1 MTEPGRTSPAQ
12 PPAWLVAAPLVFV
25 LLWSTGFIGARLTAP
40 DAEPLSF
47 LAWRF
52 GIVTVVLAIWS
63 VIVKAPW
70 LPAREARH
78 AFFAGTLMHG
88 CYLGS
93 VYWAVFNGMPAGVSA
108 LIIGLQPL
116 MTAFIAAP
124 VLGERVT
131 GRHWLGLA
139 VGIAGVALVV
149 WPKLTFTASGIT
161 PVTVLISMFGTLCF
175 AAGSIYQKQFCAGH
189 DMRTG
194 NVFQFIGGT
203 SVVFVGA
210 WFMESFAVDWTTP
223 VIFAMFW
230 TVFVLSIGAI
240 TLLYMMIRLGDVSK
254 VAGMFY
260 LVPAVTAV
268 IAWLWFGET
277 LLVIQMV
284 GMAVCA
290 AAVMLVM
297 KRTRSA

>member
-1 MTEPGRTSPAQ
+1 MTPMI
-12 PPAWLVAAPLVFV
+12 FV

-47 LAWRF
+47 LVWRF
-52 GIVTVVLAIWS
+52 AIVTVVLAGWS
-63 VIVKAPW
+63 WMVGAPW
-70 LPAREARH
+70 LPARQAWR
-78 AFFAGTLMHG
+78 ALIAGALIHG

-108 LIIGLQPL
+108 LIVGLQPL

-131 GRHWLGLA
+131 SRHWLGL
-139 VGIAGVALVV
+139 VIGFIGVALVV
-149 WPKLTFTASGIT
+149 WPKLTFTATGIT
-161 PVTVLISMFGTLCF
+161 PVTVAISIAGTLAF
-175 AAGSIYQKQFCAGH
+175 AAGSVFQKHYCAGH

-203 SVVFVGA
+203 LVVFIGA
-210 WFMESFAVDWTTP
+210 ALTESFAIDWTTP
-223 VIFAMFW
+223 VVFAMFW

-240 TLLYMMIRLGDVSK
+240 TLLYIMIRLGDVSR
-254 VAGMFY
+254 VAGLMY
-260 LVPAVTAV
+260 LVPAVTAI
-268 IAWLWFGET
+268 IAWAWFGET
-277 LLVIQMV
+277 LLIVQML

-297 KRTRSA
+297 KRPAQG